1 MHDASAGEG
10 LLAAGGVV
18 EAVGAEARDDKG
30 ERQEQVFLF
39 LRDEEEEETAIA
51 SIHSL
56 RAESQDPEI
65 VGESRTRGGGGGGG
79 DGSLDETFLQ
89 S

>member
-65 VGESRTRGGGGGGG
+65 VGESRTRGGG